1 MSNANSTQ
9 AKSEGTGPHGAG
21 TGRIRPTSNVLLSA
35 TFFIIFTGAVVIAR
49 TSYPEEAA
57 AMPLMIGGT
66 GAVLSLLQFILD
78 LRASRGDYK
87 ERVNLKKDLP
97 IYLWVWAFVIAITA
111 FGFMIAAPVMLFIYL
126 KFRSKESWVLTISLT
141 VLVIAVL
148 YGFETFLGVD
158 IFQGLIT
165 PSIQDWLFPSS

>member
-9 AKSEGTGPHGAG
+9 AKSGGTQGAG
-21 TGRIRPTSNVLLSA
+21 GGRIRPTSNVLLSA
-35 TFFIIFTGAVVIAR
+35 TFFIIFTGAVVIAW

-66 GAVLSLLQFILD
+66 GAVLSLLQFVLD

-87 ERVNLKKDLP
+87 EKVNLKKDLP

-126 KFRSKESWVLTISLT
+126 KFRSRESWVLTISLT

-158 IFQGLIT
+158 VFQGLIT